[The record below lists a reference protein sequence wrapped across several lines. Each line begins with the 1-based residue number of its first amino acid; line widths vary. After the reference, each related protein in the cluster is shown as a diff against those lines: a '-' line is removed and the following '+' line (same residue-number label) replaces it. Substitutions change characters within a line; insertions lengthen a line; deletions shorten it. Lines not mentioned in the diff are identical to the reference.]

1 VTDRELDAFTAAD
14 WGLLIALALIWGSS
28 FLFIAVGLEHLTPAQ
43 IAFLRLALGTAALSL
58 VPASRRSVP
67 RDQYPRLALLGLL
80 WMAIPF
86 LLFPIAQQWIDSSL
100 AGMLNGGVPLWA
112 ALVATLVARRL
123 PPRGVLVGLAAGFVG
138 ILLIG
143 LPTLDASGSTAFGAL
158 LVVLATALYG
168 IALNLAVPL
177 QRAHG
182 SLPVMLRAQFVAA
195 LLTLPFAAAGI
206 GQATFGWDAI
216 AAVTALGVLGTG
228 AALAMMT
235 TLAGRVGAA
244 RGSIAIYLV
253 PVVAIALG
261 AVVRDEQIALL
272 SVAGTA
278 LVILGAWITSRS
290 QRTAPQADVPAVLS
304 TADLAVDDDTA
315 PSHST

>member
-1 VTDRELDAFTAAD
+1 VTDRELDAFTPLD
-14 WGLLIALALIWGSS
+14 WGLLVGLAVIWGSS
-28 FLFIAVGLEHLTPAQ
+28 FLFIAIGLDHLTPAQ
-43 IAFLRLALGTAALSL
+43 IAFLRLALGTVALSL

-67 RDQYPRLALLGLL
+67 RNQYPRLALLGLL

-112 ALVATLVARRL
+112 ALVATVIARRL
-123 PPRGVLVGLAAGFVG
+123 PPRGVLIGVGTGLAG

-143 LPTLDASGSTAFGAL
+143 LPTLDADGSTTVGAL

-168 IALNLAVPL
+168 LALNLAVPL

-182 SLPVMLRAQFVAA
+182 SLPVMVRAQFAAA
-195 LLTLPFAAAGI
+195 LMTLPFAAAGI
-206 GQATFGWDAI
+206 GEATFAWDAI

-244 RGSIAIYLV
+244 RSSIAIYLV
-253 PVVAIALG
+253 PAVAIALG
-261 AVVRDEQIALL
+261 AVVRDEQVAALSL
-272 SVAGTA
+272 AGTA
-278 LVILGAWITSRS
+278 LVILGAFITSRS
-290 QRTAPQADVPAVLS
+290 QRATAPGILPAPPAAEQVEGEE
-304 TADLAVDDDTA
+304 DLAPIA
-315 PSHST
+315 PA